1 MSQHSQARQRDVT
14 ARWCAQV
21 ISWAVAVGW
30 IATLAS
36 HAGLPAHRGLS
47 EDENALVP
55 ISPVGTA
62 DYLADDFSFG
72 LDIDLAGAAAR
83 PSALRPT

>member
-1 MSQHSQARQRDVT
+1 MLLILLLLVLRNPDAFAPGGGGGGSNSKAY
-14 ARWCAQV
+14 W
-21 ISWAVAVGW
+21 ISAPV
-30 IATLAS
+30 
-36 HAGLPAHRGLS
+36 PAHRGLS